1 MAAVLGG
8 CHGDSVLLYCAAS
21 SPSLQSFHRDCLR
34 SRRTLDMICTNSSD
48 YIIGKLYD
56 MYVCHYQ
63 NPILALIPRAFQ
75 NYTTDQ
81 KQEEFLKL
89 DIVLL
94 KLSHSSTQI
103 TTWTKNQFIQEIVH
117 RISKEGI
124 WPKKLSNSLRTVLSY
139 LLVFK

>member
-56 MYVCHYQ
+56 MFVCHNQ
-63 NPILALIPRAFQ
+63 NPILALIPS
-75 NYTTDQ
+75 
-81 KQEEFLKL
+81 LPKL
-89 DIVLL
+89 YHRSKTGGI
-94 KLSHSSTQI
+94 
-103 TTWTKNQFIQEIVH
+103 FEIVH
-117 RISKEGI
+117 STFEIIPFINTG
-124 WPKKLSNSLRTVLSY
+124 
-139 LLVFK
+139 

>member
-1 MAAVLGG
+1 
-8 CHGDSVLLYCAAS
+8 
-21 SPSLQSFHRDCLR
+21 
-34 SRRTLDMICTNSSD
+34 MICTNSSD

-94 KLSHSSTQI
+94 KLSHSSKQI
-103 TTWTKNQFIQEIVH
+103 TTWTKPEALYEPIH
-117 RISKEGI
+117 SR
-124 WPKKLSNSLRTVLSY
+124 NS
-139 LLVFK
+139 